1 MLGTRNE
8 KLYIDEAQ
16 NLSIKESLEENS
28 PTNSYMMTKRMED
41 DNNHESTTS
50 LNQNSSTKGL
60 SKHSPTPNRLNVIQP
75 GRIINQRSPQQKL
88 NINRNRDQIQL

>member
-41 DNNHESTTS
+41 DNN
-50 LNQNSSTKGL
+50 
-60 SKHSPTPNRLNVIQP
+60 
-75 GRIINQRSPQQKL
+75 
-88 NINRNRDQIQL
+88 